1 MRCAGHFAFRA
12 VNTRSGPQ
20 PTRRV
25 KQVKP
30 VKRSMD
36 MKSALTKQLNRRRDL
51 THRTNLNTRLKPR
64 IAVTEESVSR
74 GRREIVIEPSC
85 QNPAFTPGDNQ
96 IQVTSFH
103 SLGIRGDVLKGLE
116 NLSITKPT
124 VTQMTTIPPILK
136 KEHVLCAAQTGTG
149 KTLAYLLPIVHH
161 LKEEHDQGLISRVK
175 RPRVLIVVPSREL
188 AFQVLKVAKSL
199 SHNARF
205 RSALLTGGRKLRILK
220 SGLES
225 PVDLLVGTPGTLLE
239 FREKGRLFFSDVSYF
254 VVDEADSMF
263 DETFKSE
270 TIKLLET
277 ISVRQ
282 DKLVP
287 RTSGLPTDPVDA
299 QVVVVGATFPKE
311 LVDALQD
318 MLPDLHICTSGLH
331 RVLPHVRHKFVKTL
345 QHQKPDKLLEIL
357 MADLQVPDRR
367 TVVFCNTTPSC
378 DFVGHFLQN
387 HGVAHIKL
395 HGTVAIQERSNLFK
409 DFQKEKARILLC
421 TDVASRGL
429 DTDVDHVINF
439 DFPLKLTDYIH
450 RVGRTGRVRAG
461 TKDRDTA
468 EATSLMTH
476 NRDVRMALVI
486 EEAATSQRSVKSIE
500 ARVTQRWLNSHHTTK
515 LTQRRGR
522 HLRSSQA
529 PGVRVRSRKHGQS
542 SEEKP
547 ERLSNNKA

>member
-1 MRCAGHFAFRA
+1 MGYVSKMAAALWSAVAESLTLKVSDCKYMRCAGHFAFRA

-287 RTSGLPTDPVDA
+287 RTSALPTDPVDA
-299 QVVVVGATFPKE
+299 QVVVVGATLPKE

-318 MLPDLHICTSGLH
+318 MLP
-331 RVLPHVRHKFVKTL
+331 
-345 QHQKPDKLLEIL
+345 
-357 MADLQVPDRR
+357 
-367 TVVFCNTTPSC
+367 
-378 DFVGHFLQN
+378 
-387 HGVAHIKL
+387 
-395 HGTVAIQERSNLFK
+395 ERSNLFK

-486 EEAATSQRSVKSIE
+486 EEAAKSQRSVKSIE
-500 ARVTQRWLNSHHTTK
+500 ARVTQRWLNSRRTTK

-529 PGVRVRSRKHGQS
+529 PGVRVRLRKPGQS
-542 SEEKP
+542 SEEKS